1 MSIFRVLDKLE
12 NFVYNARPKLPLF
25 WQDYAVF
32 NREKLLNLIERTR
45 TSLPQEM
52 QRAKWISKE
61 YQKFLQEGKER
72 AEKIYRDAELRAK
85 EIVELAKQERQSILS
100 ESDIL
105 LEARQ
110 MGERM
115 IKEAESG
122 ANSIIER
129 AKVEGRKMIDEA
141 ERYQNEVR
149 SKASELL
156 ASSQAKAESM
166 LKNSRNES
174 ESVKSSAY
182 EYANKVISALEGDIN
197 KISNNIQNA
206 QDRLNKIGPG

>member
-61 YQKFLQEGKER
+61 YQKFLQEGKEK
-72 AEKIYRDAELRAK
+72 AEKIYRDAEARSK
-85 EIVELAKQERQSILS
+85 EIIELAKQERQKMLS
-100 ESDIL
+100 ESDVL
-105 LEARQ
+105 AEARQ

-115 IKEAESG
+115 IKEAES
-122 ANSIIER
+122 AASSIIER
-129 AKVEGRKMIDEA
+129 AKTEGKKMIEDA
-141 ERYQNEVR
+141 ERYQSEIR

-166 LKNSRNES
+166 LKNSKNES
-174 ESVKSSAY
+174 ESVRSSAY
-182 EYANKVISALEGDIN
+182 EYANKVISALDGDIN
-197 KISNNIQNA
+197 RIANNIQNA
-206 QDRLNKIGPG
+206 QERLNKIGPG

>member
-61 YQKFLQEGKER
+61 YQKFLQEGKDR
-72 AEKIYRDAELRAK
+72 AEKIYRDAESRAK
-85 EIVELAKQERQSILS
+85 EIVELAKQERQNILN

-129 AKVEGRKMIDEA
+129 AKAEGKKMIDEA
-141 ERYQNEVR
+141 ERYQNEIR

-156 ASSQAKAESM
+156 ASSQVKAESM

-174 ESVKSSAY
+174 ESVRSSAY
-182 EYANKVISALEGDIN
+182 EYANKVISTLEGDIN

-206 QDRLNKIGPG
+206 QERLDKIGPG